1 MRVSV
6 SLHVDF
12 SLQFTIS
19 NCLSSQTS
27 LIFSSLVYVPGCR
40 FLYSGTI
47 DRSEI
52 SCGVKLLIALIM
64 TSLSV
69 ELSTPTSGKYTQ
81 PTGL

>member
-27 LIFSSLVYVPGCR
+27 LISPRSFQVAR

-47 DRSEI
+47 DKSEI